1 MMVAVFNLW
10 QLIIKGGPMM
20 WPVLLMSVVALA
32 VAIERIR
39 FLSSAEKTLRVQQ
52 LNLMRSLQE
61 EGVKK
66 SLVLAESYQGM
77 FSRIFQAAVLKFGNS
92 SDVIKTAMEEIFIHE
107 EHRLKERLGIL
118 VFIINASV
126 LTGLLGTVIGLTA
139 VFHAAQVRSNVL
151 NPLSVG
157 DFSAGVWQALLS
169 TIAGMV
175 VCIMSYAVYVFCSSM
190 VDNLI
195 SDLRLSMARLTHVL
209 VQLSELNDVSEEQ

>member
-32 VAIERIR
+32 VAIERIK
-39 FLSSAEKTLRVQQ
+39 FLSSAEKALRVQQ

-66 SLVLAESYQGM
+66 SLALAESYQGM

-92 SDVIKTAMEEIFIHE
+92 SDVIKTAMEEVFVHE
-107 EHRLKERLGIL
+107 EHRLKERFGIL

-139 VFHAAQVRSNVL
+139 VFHAVQVRSNVL

-157 DFSAGVWQALLS
+157 DLSVGVWQALLS
-169 TIAGMV
+169 TIAGMS
-175 VCIMSYAVYVFCSSM
+175 VCIMSYAVYSFCSSRA
-190 VDNLI
+190 DNII

-209 VQLSELNDVSEEQ
+209 VQLSELNDVSEE